1 LVILPQSAIS
11 PRSGLLPF
19 FDDDEPRTTR
29 TGPRKAAGAGIA
41 SVSDPQQLLVRR
53 LIAAGVGLAFV
64 LVLVFGVN
72 GCLDSRKEQALKD
85 YNRDVASLVGEADS
99 NTDEFFNALTTTG
112 TSPVEVQSQISQFR
126 QRAKSQTNQAKGFSV
141 PSDMKPA
148 QRSLLLSLGLLEET
162 MGKIAEKVL
171 SALSNDSATAEPAV
185 VSITG
190 EMQAFLAADVVYK
203 RRTVA
208 LVKQVLDDN
217 EIGGQSIQTSEF
229 LPNFGWLEASIVA
242 RRINADAARGA
253 GAGATSKEAAPG
265 THGHGL
271 LGVSVGDV
279 TLTPGQANRIPASSN
294 VTFSAKVANQG
305 ENPETDVVVMV
316 TITPTG
322 GGKDVMQRAS
332 IDQTAAG
339 SEATVQIPLKQSPPI
354 GAAKV
359 KVEVRKVNGEENTK
373 NNSQEY
379 AVNFER

>member
-1 LVILPQSAIS
+1 M
-11 PRSGLLPF
+11 
-19 FDDDEPRTTR
+19 
-29 TGPRKAAGAGIA
+29 A

-53 LIAAGVGLAFV
+53 LVAAGVGLVFV
-64 LVLVFGVN
+64 LVLVFGVK
-72 GCLDSRKEQALKD
+72 GCLNSRSEQALKD

-126 QRAKSQTNQAKGFSV
+126 QRAKSQANQARKFSV
-141 PSDMKPA
+141 PGDMKPA

-185 VSITG
+185 VSITA

-203 RRTVA
+203 QRTVA

-217 EIGGQSIQTSEF
+217 QIGGQSLQTSEF
-229 LPNFGWLEASIVA
+229 LPNLGWLEASTVA
-242 RRINADAARGA
+242 RRIHADAARGA
-253 GAGATSKEAAPG
+253 GSGADASSKEAAPG

-279 TLTPGQANRIPASSN
+279 TLTPGQANRVPASSK

-316 TITPTG
+316 TITPTA
-322 GGKDVMQRAS
+322 GGKNVTARAS

-339 SEATVQIPLKQSPPI
+339 SESTVEIALKQSPPI
-354 GAAKV
+354 GSAKV
-359 KVEVRKVNGEENTK
+359 KVEVRKVSGEDNTK
-373 NNSQEY
+373 NNLQEY